1 MKGKICF
8 TESPDSFEVPCP
20 FCISL
25 IEVYEEFEKNLPFE
39 FIPLKIDVKQGDER
53 VQIAFEVADKLGKK
67 GELFAPI
74 FVNDGKADVATRGIN
89 YFKGKLREVL
99 KKWMLFT

>member
-1 MKGKICF
+1 MTGKIFF
-8 TESPDSFEVPCP
+8 TESPDLEETPCI
-20 FCISL
+20 FCIQL
-25 IEVYEEFEKNLPFE
+25 AEAYEEFEKNLPFE

-53 VQIAFEVADKLGKK
+53 IQVASEVSYKLGKN

-74 FVNDGKADVATRGIN
+74 FVNDGKADVATRGVN

-99 KKWMLFT
+99 KKWLLFT